1 MKKMSSKWHAVTV
14 VPQGTSCAAATLC
27 RHQRFLSAQ
36 VLALPLRA
44 CDRAA
49 NCPCKFKHHDDRRA
63 AVRRTDD
70 VRHDLRSEF
79 IERNRRAAR
88 GRRTVDSR

>member
-1 MKKMSSKWHAVTV
+1 MKKMSSKWHAVTIV
-14 VPQGTSCAAATLC
+14 LQGTSCSAAALC
-27 RHQRFLSAQ
+27 RNQRFLSAQ
-36 VLALPLRA
+36 VPALPMRD

-63 AVRRTDD
+63 GVRRTDD

-79 IERNRRAAR
+79 IESNRRAVR